1 MKRHTVLG
9 ISLAGDEDV
18 SEGDVSWEVGLALP
32 LRIEKGEEQILLAQV
47 NCPWLCYDR
56 RRFLGRWSIQRFRP
70 CTSSEGFSYE
80 KDRREECCRYS
91 SWADLTYRL

>member
-47 NCPWLCYDR
+47 NCHWLCYDR
-56 RRFLGRWSIQRFRP
+56 
-70 CTSSEGFSYE
+70 
-80 KDRREECCRYS
+80 
-91 SWADLTYRL
+91 